1 MNREKTLYFLLLIAV
16 MTVVLT
22 GSYASAA
29 SIDETN
35 NTEILEDSMQTEHTR
50 ENTVI
55 EKKDMTTK
63 NYKRANPQQD
73 ISLYSEDIECDYGE
87 TVNIDVVTEPEV
99 DEGVLSWFIE
109 DMLVGAKNLSRS
121 DATLE
126 LETGNYEPG
135 VYTILVSYTSSL
147 NYANNQTSATLT
159 INKIPTTITNVNSRF
174 DLENNINVSLSVEG
188 YNQERLDFGTLRV
201 YYDNT
206 LLSSIDIEDADVS
219 FILDKRYNMEVL
231 RFGYTGDVL
240 YDDTTAEEVVY
251 AEKYDTN
258 IYLPYMYCYQSS
270 VISQDVTF
278 YTERQ
283 VNDGKINVYIDDI
296 LVDNINVR
304 DNNPLISIDTTN
316 YLAGNYTVQVEY
328 VDSDVF
334 NDAHYTT
341 TLSIRQIATT
351 LYTDSIT
358 AHKNDVITLR
368 ATVYNYVDQTSEGI
382 VEFLLD
388 DESIK
393 TTIVTNATVRESYLL
408 PDNMEY
414 GVHTVKVIYYGTS
427 RYLPSQAVATL
438 NLTRYSNSL
447 SLRNCTLDDDGKI
460 VLNIRAYSYAND
472 VDDGEVEVYVNGTLT
487 SHCNVTGNIT
497 EITLPEEYIADNT
510 YEVMVRYYGSERFD
524 DANLTTT
531 ISPERYETSTR
542 LYTFI
547 TKENILNITS
557 YVYSTSYD
565 EINEGSVR
573 YYINDTL
580 IATVNVTNNSANLVI
595 DMDSMEEKQYTIRA
609 EYTGTRLYRN
619 SENTT
624 TISYEINR
632 KNIYIR
638 TDGQIRTTPGK
649 DITVYARLTD
659 YEENTINLTTQATIS
674 ILGENI
680 TAQFTEG
687 ILNQTYHIQAST
699 TEGTYNITIKTDQT
713 KYYKNTTGNIKLT
726 VAKNTPY
733 ITATSSITATKAD
746 TIIINATLNLN
757 GEKLEE
763 NITAIVKIN
772 NKTVYQGRFMNGQ
785 LEYKL
790 KLTEKYSADTYN
802 ITIKSKETT
811 FYHSAQKNITL
822 NLRSRNTYITSKNII
837 SKNGEKIIINA
848 TVYDSTTRTQVKGN
862 AKACIKINEVTLDNI
877 NITNGRII
885 YSYTKNYS
893 AKNYSIH
900 IIYGQNSIYNH
911 SEWMGTLTITATP
924 VKIVTENIM
933 TNAYS
938 TVNIKARILDENSPA
953 TGTIKTA
960 IKINNITI
968 KEQNLTDGT
977 IDFNYTLPD
986 ELPAGTHNLTII
998 AGDSHRY
1005 TGNTSTVSLIVYQ
1018 NYKHITADN
1027 ITATPDTTVTIRA
1040 DILDINNK
1048 PVTEKTKV
1056 NIKIAGKT
1064 VTDMNVTDGH
1074 IVYNYTLPSGMK
1086 KGIYDILIQA
1096 GENQGYVH
1104 ATTNTILKVE

>member
-1 MNREKTLYFLLLIAV
+1 

-73 ISLYSEDIECDYGE
+73 ISLYTEDIECDYGE

-99 DEGVLSWFIE
+99 DEGVLSWFID

-206 LLSSIDIEDADVS
+206 LLSSIDIEDTDVS

-231 RFGYTGDVL
+231 RFEYTGDVL

-388 DESIK
+388 DSDK
-393 TTIVTNATVRESYLL
+393 RHCQGKL
-408 PDNMEY
+408 PTAGQY
-414 GVHTVKVIYYGTS
+414 GIWS
-427 RYLPSQAVATL
+427 
-438 NLTRYSNSL
+438 
-447 SLRNCTLDDDGKI
+447 
-460 VLNIRAYSYAND
+460 
-472 VDDGEVEVYVNGTLT
+472 
-487 SHCNVTGNIT
+487 SHLKGH
-497 EITLPEEYIADNT
+497 
-510 YEVMVRYYGSERFD
+510 
-524 DANLTTT
+524 
-531 ISPERYETSTR
+531 
-542 LYTFI
+542 
-547 TKENILNITS
+547 ILW
-557 YVYSTSYD
+557 
-565 EINEGSVR
+565 
-573 YYINDTL
+573 
-580 IATVNVTNNSANLVI
+580 
-595 DMDSMEEKQYTIRA
+595 
-609 EYTGTRLYRN
+609 
-619 SENTT
+619 
-624 TISYEINR
+624 
-632 KNIYIR
+632 
-638 TDGQIRTTPGK
+638 
-649 DITVYARLTD
+649 
-659 YEENTINLTTQATIS
+659 
-674 ILGENI
+674 
-680 TAQFTEG
+680 
-687 ILNQTYHIQAST
+687 
-699 TEGTYNITIKTDQT
+699 
-713 KYYKNTTGNIKLT
+713 NIK
-726 VAKNTPY
+726 V
-733 ITATSSITATKAD
+733 SSKP
-746 TIIINATLNLN
+746 
-757 GEKLEE
+757 GCC
-763 NITAIVKIN
+763 
-772 NKTVYQGRFMNGQ
+772 
-785 LEYKL
+785 
-790 KLTEKYSADTYN
+790 
-802 ITIKSKETT
+802 
-811 FYHSAQKNITL
+811 
-822 NLRSRNTYITSKNII
+822 
-837 SKNGEKIIINA
+837 
-848 TVYDSTTRTQVKGN
+848 N
-862 AKACIKINEVTLDNI
+862 AKSYKIFQFAE
-877 NITNGRII
+877 
-885 YSYTKNYS
+885 S
-893 AKNYSIH
+893 
-900 IIYGQNSIYNH
+900 
-911 SEWMGTLTITATP
+911 
-924 VKIVTENIM
+924 
-933 TNAYS
+933 
-938 TVNIKARILDENSPA
+938 
-953 TGTIKTA
+953 
-960 IKINNITI
+960 
-968 KEQNLTDGT
+968 
-977 IDFNYTLPD
+977 
-986 ELPAGTHNLTII
+986 
-998 AGDSHRY
+998 
-1005 TGNTSTVSLIVYQ
+1005 
-1018 NYKHITADN
+1018 
-1027 ITATPDTTVTIRA
+1027 
-1040 DILDINNK
+1040 
-1048 PVTEKTKV
+1048 
-1056 NIKIAGKT
+1056 
-1064 VTDMNVTDGH
+1064 
-1074 IVYNYTLPSGMK
+1074 
-1086 KGIYDILIQA
+1086 
-1096 GENQGYVH
+1096 
-1104 ATTNTILKVE
+1104 